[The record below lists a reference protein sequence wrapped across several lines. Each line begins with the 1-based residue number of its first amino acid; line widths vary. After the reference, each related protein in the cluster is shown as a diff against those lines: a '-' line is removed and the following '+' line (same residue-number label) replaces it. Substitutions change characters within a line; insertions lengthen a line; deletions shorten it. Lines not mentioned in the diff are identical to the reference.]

1 MAQDAA
7 TVLAFDLGA
16 TSGRAILGSLENGKL
31 DFRELHRFPN
41 DPVRYNGDLHW
52 DVPRLWHEIQA
63 GLHLAAQNSRRPAS
77 IGLDTWGVDYAL
89 LGEGGTLLEN
99 PYHYRDQR
107 TQGMLEEACRIL
119 GADRIYDATG
129 IQFMGFNTIFQI
141 FATSRR
147 TPKLLATAEALLTM
161 PDLLN
166 YWLTGVMACEYT
178 NATTTQFLDR
188 RTGQWACELLSGLG
202 IPTHFLQPIIQ
213 PGTVLGGLRPEL
225 AGGAL
230 KGARVVAPAC
240 HDTGSAVA
248 AVRTGDGTA
257 FLSSGTWS
265 LLGTEVGAAVV
276 NEQSRR
282 LNFTNEGGVGG
293 TFRLLKN
300 ITGMWLLEG
309 CKKAWDIAG
318 RKYSYGELL
327 DMAAKAEPLE
337 SLFDPD
343 DSLFAAPDDMP
354 AAIDA
359 YCRRS
364 GQRVPASPGAYTR
377 AILESLALKYRL
389 VLEQLGTLCGKPFT
403 ELRIF
408 GGGCRNAMLNQFT
421 ADATGCRVLA
431 GPAEATAIGNMAMQ
445 LVGIGAIGSIDDA
458 RTLIEVSFPPDAFE
472 PSERREWDRAFDSFK
487 TLARAGK

>member
-1 MAQDAA
+1 MAQDATA
-7 TVLAFDLGA
+7 VLAFDLGA
-16 TSGRAILGSLENGKL
+16 TSGRAILGSLDRGRLE
-31 DFRELHRFPN
+31 FRELHRFPN

-52 DVPRLWHEIQA
+52 DIPRLWHEVQA
-63 GLHLAAQNSRRPAS
+63 GLHLAAQHPRPPAS

-89 LGEGGTLLEN
+89 LGEGGVLLEN

-107 TQGMLEEACRIL
+107 TRGMLDEACRIL

-129 IQFMGFNTIFQI
+129 IQFMGFNTLFQI
-141 FATSRR
+141 FAASRR

-166 YWLTGVMACEYT
+166 FWLTGVKACEYT

-188 RTGQWACELLSGLG
+188 RNGQWARELLAGLG

-213 PGTVLGGLRPEL
+213 PGTVLGSLRPEL
-225 AGGAL
+225 TAGGAL

-248 AVRTGDGTA
+248 AVRTGGSTA

-265 LLGTEVGAAVV
+265 LLGTEVAAAVV
-276 NEQSRR
+276 NPQSRL

-309 CKKAWDIAG
+309 CKKAWDASG

-327 DMAAKAEPLE
+327 DLASAADPLR
-337 SLFDPD
+337 SLIDPD
-343 DSLFAAPDDMP
+343 DPLFAAPDDMP
-354 AAIDA
+354 AAIGA
-359 YCRRS
+359 SCRRT
-364 GQRVPASPGAYTR
+364 GQPVPASPGAYTR
-377 AILESLALKYRL
+377 AIVESLALKYRL
-389 VLEQLGTLCGKPFT
+389 ALEQLATLCGKPFT
-403 ELRIF
+403 ALHIF
-408 GGGCRNAMLNQFT
+408 GGGCRNALLNQFT

-431 GPAEATAIGNMAMQ
+431 GPAEATAIGNIAMQ

-458 RTLIEVSFPPDAFE
+458 RTLIEQSFPPDAFE
-472 PSERREWDRAFDSFK
+472 PSGRGDWDRAFASFK
-487 TLARAGK
+487 TLA